1 MLESGQILAARY
13 SLLRKLGEGETTQVW
28 HARDLATSS
37 DRVLKI
43 LVRDGVDSRRR
54 FLAVARLQQSV
65 DHPNV
70 QACEAVDDGVPAFAV
85 FADVAATDS
94 SVLRGRSSTD
104 LLPVLAGVADG
115 LAALH
120 GRGIVHRD
128 LKPGNVLL
136 RGDGTPQLADF
147 GLAAVVGDAVQPAA
161 GSPFS
166 ASPQQLQGA
175 PAATTDDVYG
185 FGALAYEL
193 LCGYPPFYPDASSGR
208 TSGTAPAPFASRLA
222 VPPELERLVLQC
234 LEKRPEDR
242 PESCAGIA
250 SALRGMKPAPAAAP
264 AAPAT
269 VAVELQPPPM
279 AGGPIAPEWRRAS
292 ASGPSPEQLRSQGFR
307 RGLVAGALAFLLIAA
322 GFVFL
327 VLPRWVGQS
336 TSPPTAVTAPPPS
349 ASPPSPAAEPDL
361 RQLAEAKRAYEELRP
376 EVAKRLEALEGR
388 AAATW
393 GGETFMKGKDGFT
406 AAEAAFGERDY
417 PRALV
422 QLQTADQDLTAVE
435 MHASEALRAALAAG
449 AAALESGAAK
459 TAQEQ
464 FALALKID
472 PDNATARR
480 GLERA
485 GTLDEVRR
493 LLADATAAERDGQ
506 SAAAL
511 AAYRKALGLDRDSA
525 AAREGIARLQSQATQ
540 AAFSSA
546 MAQGLAALTH
556 RDYAAARA
564 AFERA
569 GNLRPG
575 APEVADG
582 LAQVER
588 GLGDR
593 AIDGFLQDAR
603 RAEGEERWAD
613 AVADYRKALDVDRN
627 LLPARQGLERA
638 EPRAMLDAELAAY
651 LERPER
657 LSSSEVRGAA
667 RAALRRAQS
676 VADPGPLLRQQ
687 VASVARLVDA
697 AETPVRVAL
706 ASDNLTEVTIY
717 RVGRLGTFDH
727 KDMELLPGRYTVVGV
742 RAGYRDVRREL
753 EVQPGRG
760 VPTLDIRCEEPI

>member
-1 MLESGQILAARY
+1 MLENGQILAARY
-13 SLLRKLGEGETTQVW
+13 SLLRKLGEGETTEVW
-28 HARDLATSS
+28 HVRDRVTSS

-43 LVRDGVDSRRR
+43 LVRDDVDSRRR
-54 FLAVARLQQSV
+54 FLDAARLQQSV
-65 DHPNV
+65 KHPGV
-70 QACEAVDDGVPAFAV
+70 QACEAVDDGTPAFTV
-85 FADVAATDS
+85 FEDTAATDAS
-94 SVLRGRSSTD
+94 ALRGRSWTE

-120 GRGIVHRD
+120 ARGIVHRD
-128 LKPGNVLL
+128 VKPGNVLL
-136 RGDGTPQLADF
+136 RSDGTPQIADF
-147 GLAAVVGDAVQPAA
+147 GLAAAIGDASQPAA

-175 PAATTDDVYG
+175 PPATSDDVYG

-193 LCGYPPFYPDASSGR
+193 ISGYPPRYPDASPER
-208 TSGTAPAPFASRLA
+208 TSADAPTPFASRLS
-222 VPPELERLVLQC
+222 VPAELARLVSQC
-234 LEKRPEDR
+234 LERRPEDR
-242 PESCAGIA
+242 PGSCAGIA
-250 SALRGMKPAPAAAP
+250 STLRGMKPLSGPAAAGP
-264 AAPAT
+264 AAAT
-269 VAVELQPPPM
+269 VELQPPPM
-279 AGGPIAPEWRRAS
+279 AGGPIAPEWKRDT

-307 RGLVAGALAFLLIAA
+307 RGLVAGALVFLLVAA

-327 VLPRWVGQS
+327 VLPRWVEQTAS
-336 TSPPTAVTAPPPS
+336 TPTAVTAPPPA
-349 ASPPSPAAEPDL
+349 ASPPSPVAEPDL

-388 AAATW
+388 SAATW
-393 GGETFMKGKDGFT
+393 GGESFVKGKDAFT
-406 AAEAAFGERDY
+406 AAETAFGQREY
-417 PRALV
+417 PAALT
-422 QLQTADQDLTAVE
+422 QLKDADEALTAAE
-435 MHASEALRAALAAG
+435 KRAPEALRAALAAG
-449 AAALESGAAK
+449 SKALESGTAT

-464 FALALKID
+464 FGLALKID
-472 PDNATARR
+472 PGNASARR

-493 LLADATAAERDGQ
+493 LLADATTAERAGQ

-511 AAYRKALGLDRDSA
+511 AAYRKALELDRDTA

-540 AAFSSA
+540 AAFSAA
-546 MAQGLAALTH
+546 MAQGFDALAR
-556 RDYAAARA
+556 RDYGAARA

-569 GNLRPG
+569 GKLRPG
-575 APEVADG
+575 AAEVADG

-593 AIDGFLQDAR
+593 AIDGFLEDAG
-603 RAEGEERWAD
+603 RAEREERWAD
-613 AVADYRKALDVDRN
+613 AVAAYRKALDVDRN

-657 LSSSEVRGAA
+657 LASSEVRGAA

-676 VADPGPLLRQQ
+676 IADPGPVLRQQ
-687 VASVARLVDA
+687 VATVARLVDA